1 MAIQAQIN
9 TDNIVIGILDT
20 TEPLTGENYIPVD
33 SFDTSLVGKIWNG
46 KSFEENPN
54 KPKITTISQLDF
66 WKRFTTEER
75 IATKSSTDPIVKDF
89 VDMVSLS
96 QAVSLTDPDVINGV
110 TQLELLEIL
119 SDGRA
124 DEILL
129 IQDVAP

>member
-1 MAIQAQIN
+1 MVIQAQIN
-9 TDNIVIGILDT
+9 TDNIVIGILET
-20 TEPLTGENYIPVD
+20 TEPLSGENYIPVD
-33 SFDTSLVGKIWNG
+33 TFDTSLVGKIWNG

-129 IQDVAP
+129 VQEVNV